1 MSERLSIRHETQCT
15 AKMYVCMYV
24 CYSRK
29 KQTTFQQKNI
39 SATVFINHFADENNF
54 LYLSN
59 YQKTEQTSQC

>member
-1 MSERLSIRHETQCT
+1 
-15 AKMYVCMYV
+15 MYRENVCMYV